1 MRFVLKYKIR
11 ATKQGVCEV
20 MRMNFVVYFARH
32 SHTSDAVCIEHE
44 SKTMNGRFG

>member
-20 MRMNFVVYFARH
+20 MRMNFVVYKGKVSEPF
-32 SHTSDAVCIEHE
+32 S
-44 SKTMNGRFG
+44 